1 MSIQSFGKELND
13 FSKRTGV
20 DLDVSIVKVALSIFD
35 GVTKKTPVA
44 TGRAKGNW
52 NLSVGFMNTSVDE
65 TAKSTEPLGRPAKA
79 PSLAMYRNLKPIY
92 ITNSLPYINRL
103 EHGHSKQA
111 RSPDGM
117 LTLTI
122 NEIRSSLL

>member
-52 NLSVGFMNTSVDE
+52 NLSVGSMDTSVDK
-65 TAKSTEPLGRPAKA
+65 ANSTEPLGRPANA
-79 PSLAMYRNLKPIY
+79 PSLATYRNFKPIY